1 MDVKEAQS
9 GEVASSTDG
18 PEELINASGHKQ
30 ELERNFSL
38 LSLCAAAITTGNTWV
53 ALGGSIVFAIS
64 NGGPPGVIYEFI
76 AASVFYW
83 MIAACIAE
91 LASAMPTSAGGTLL
105 THIISPRTLLTI

>member
-1 MDVKEAQS
+1 MDDTAAAATKE
-9 GEVASSTDG
+9 EVAQNVSSRDATSTPDNQG
-18 PEELINASGHKQ
+18 LINVSGHKQ

-53 ALGGSIVFAIS
+53 ALGGSLVVAIY

-83 MIAACIAE
+83 LIAACIAE
-91 LASAMPTSAGGTLL
+91 LASAMPSSSGGK
-105 THIISPRTLLTI
+105 S